1 MKRSIQEML
10 RTIEAECKYTFDLTG
25 VRQISPAI
33 MDAMAAVEREQFVPS
48 AMRLYAY
55 DNGPL
60 PIGHGQTISQ
70 PYIVALMTHL
80 LSPKKDDVILEV
92 GAGSGYQAAIL
103 AKLVQQVYSIEIIP
117 TLAQQAQ
124 QRLQELDYT
133 NVEVFHKDGY
143 YGLEKYAPFD
153 GILVTAAA
161 SHIPRPLT
169 EQLKPGARMI
179 IPVGLPHMTQQL
191 MMVEKDASGST
202 FTSNVLAVA
211 FVPLTGGIERDD

>member
-1 MKRSIQEML
+1 ML
-10 RTIEAECKYTFDLTG
+10 RTIEAECKYTFGLTG

-48 AMRLYAY
+48 A
-55 DNGPL
+55 
-60 PIGHGQTISQ
+60 
-70 PYIVALMTHL
+70 
-80 LSPKKDDVILEV
+80 
-92 GAGSGYQAAIL
+92 IL

-117 TLAQQAQ
+117 TLAKQAQ

-179 IPVGLPHMTQQL
+179 IPVGLPYMTQQL